1 MNLEKYEKNTPG
13 TLNHNTIT
21 RFIVG
26 SNNTLTIK
34 NKNIIAQC
42 SKREFDKSNNFK
54 QNWLEAI
61 KNLFSNMNVSEEYK
75 KNTIPDIISYT
86 KSYVKHCILDDSD
99 LSEFIKVLKG
109 NNFDIDLLIEILKE
123 GKYRV

>member
-1 MNLEKYEKNTPG
+1 
-13 TLNHNTIT
+13 
-21 RFIVG
+21 
-26 SNNTLTIK
+26 
-34 NKNIIAQC
+34 
-42 SKREFDKSNNFK
+42 
-54 QNWLEAI
+54 
-61 KNLFSNMNVSEEYK
+61 MNVSEEYK

-123 GKYRV
+123 AKYRV

>member
-34 NKNIIAQC
+34 NKI
-42 SKREFDKSNNFK
+42 
-54 QNWLEAI
+54 
-61 KNLFSNMNVSEEYK
+61 M
-75 KNTIPDIISYT
+75 
-86 KSYVKHCILDDSD
+86 
-99 LSEFIKVLKG
+99 
-109 NNFDIDLLIEILKE
+109 
-123 GKYRV
+123 